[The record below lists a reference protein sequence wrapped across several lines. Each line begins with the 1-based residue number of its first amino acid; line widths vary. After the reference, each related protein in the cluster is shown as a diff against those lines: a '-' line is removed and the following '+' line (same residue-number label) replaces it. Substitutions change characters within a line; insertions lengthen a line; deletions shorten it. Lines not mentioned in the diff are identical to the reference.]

1 MKGVQ
6 EIKNQ
11 DGTKSYRVQVRVRG
25 TKPISKSFRR
35 LTDAKKWKA
44 QTETDI
50 RRGQY
55 FPENEAKKRTV
66 NDLIDRYITETF
78 QYRRSKDAQYQWHLG
93 ENQSAKSG
101 GKMVRRNSLDAG
113 CGMGHVVR
121 LLLERGYDANGV
133 DISEDAIHHYM
144 SDLAEQMRIRQVGL
158 EDLPFSDRQFDLVY
172 CSDVMEHIPIFDIEP
187 SIQ

>member
-1 MKGVQ
+1 
-6 EIKNQ
+6 
-11 DGTKSYRVQVRVRG
+11 
-25 TKPISKSFRR
+25 
-35 LTDAKKWKA
+35 
-44 QTETDI
+44 
-50 RRGQY
+50 
-55 FPENEAKKRTV
+55 
-66 NDLIDRYITETF
+66 
-78 QYRRSKDAQYQWHLG
+78 
-93 ENQSAKSG
+93 
-101 GKMVRRNSLDAG
+101 MVRRNSLDAG

-133 DISEDAIHHYM
+133 DISEYAIHHYM